1 MGLARTVLACAVIAI
16 AIIVPSGGS
25 GALLT
30 GSKTSAADLT
40 VRLDVQGRASVGAQ
54 ISIRATV
61 KNAGGRRAS
70 QVVLLLAPPAHT
82 MFVSKSLGL
91 SPGAGPKG
99 ACDGSVIDPIVRCV
113 IDAIAPMASVVL
125 ALTVTANASLSSRIV
140 ATAITTSPEPLY
152 RNNFANVPL
161 TVS

>member
-1 MGLARTVLACAVIAI
+1 MGLARAVVACTVIAI
-16 AIIVPSGGS
+16 AIIVSSGGS
-25 GALLT
+25 GALLAAN
-30 GSKTSAADLT
+30 KTSAADLT

-54 ISIRATV
+54 IPIRATV
-61 KNAGGRRAS
+61 KNAGGRRAT

-113 IDAIAPMASVVL
+113 IDAIAPMASAVL
-125 ALTVTANASLSSRIV
+125 AVTITANAPLSSRIV
-140 ATAITTSPEPLY
+140 ATAIAASPEPLY
-152 RNNFANVPL
+152 RNNFAYVPII
-161 TVS
+161 VS